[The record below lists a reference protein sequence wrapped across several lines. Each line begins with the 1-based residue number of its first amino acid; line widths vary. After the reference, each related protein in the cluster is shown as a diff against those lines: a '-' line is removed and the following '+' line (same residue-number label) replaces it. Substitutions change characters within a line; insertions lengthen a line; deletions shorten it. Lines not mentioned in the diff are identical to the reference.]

1 MTESLRD
8 RKRIVVGVDTS
19 EGSRAALRWALE
31 EAERTGADVEAVL
44 AYDFGLAWIDVG
56 SGYQAQWIQ
65 QAADAAKARLHAFV
79 DEMAPA
85 PDGVVVHPVVV
96 EGSAAEVLTEMASNA
111 DLLVVGTRGRGG
123 FKGLLLG
130 SVSQRCAQRAPC
142 PVVVVPEDQETDAR
156 VPPPVAER

>member
-1 MTESLRD
+1 MTESQGD
-8 RKRIVVGVDTS
+8 RQRIVVGVDTS
-19 EGSRAALRWALE
+19 EGSRAALRWALGQ
-31 EAERTGADVEAVL
+31 AARTGAEIEAVL

-65 QAADAAKARLHAFV
+65 HAADSAKARLHSFL
-79 DEMAPA
+79 EETGPG

-96 EGSAAEVLTEMASNA
+96 EGAASEVLTELASNA

-142 PVVVVPEDQETDAR
+142 PVVVVPADE
-156 VPPPVAER
+156 